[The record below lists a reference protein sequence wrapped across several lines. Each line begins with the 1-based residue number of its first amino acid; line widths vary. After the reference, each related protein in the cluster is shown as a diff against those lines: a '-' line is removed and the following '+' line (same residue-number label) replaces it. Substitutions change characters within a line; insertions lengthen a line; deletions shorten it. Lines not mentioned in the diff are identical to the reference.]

1 MNSFNASDLD
11 HSYFGLIFIPRSS
24 YYHSVS
30 KFTNNYLTLKST
42 YFKEM
47 TAASIPSEKELLLR
61 LQEGDYGAFEIIY
74 HKHSRAIGQ
83 RLFRLLKSWELA
95 EDILQ
100 ELFIKIWNNRGT
112 INPDKPLEAYLY
124 RLTSNL
130 VNDYFRSVSKNRR
143 LAEELWHRISEA
155 YNPFEDM
162 SAVESDKELF
172 RSIEK
177 LPEQRK
183 KVFLLCKIEKKSY
196 AEVSRMLH
204 ISEAAV
210 NDHITKANRFLKAH
224 YNKAIP
230 YAVAFFCQSLFW
242 Q

>member
-1 MNSFNASDLD
+1 MAPSL
-11 HSYFGLIFIPRSS
+11 
-24 YYHSVS
+24 
-30 KFTNNYLTLKST
+30 
-42 YFKEM
+42 
-47 TAASIPSEKELLLR
+47 IPSEKELLLR
-61 LQEGDYGAFEIIY
+61 LREDDYGAFEIIY
-74 HKHSRAIGQ
+74 RNHSRAIGQ
-83 RLFRLLKSWELA
+83 RLFRLLKSWDLA

-112 INPDKPLEAYLY
+112 IEPDKPLEAYMY

-130 VNDYFRSVSKNRR
+130 VNDYFRSVSRNRR

-155 YNPFEDM
+155 YNPFDDV
-162 SAVESDKELF
+162 SPVELDRELF

-183 KVFLLCKIEKKSY
+183 KVFLLCKVEKKSY
-196 AEVSRMLH
+196 AEVSRMLQ

-230 YAVAFFCQSLFW
+230 YAVVFFCQTLFG